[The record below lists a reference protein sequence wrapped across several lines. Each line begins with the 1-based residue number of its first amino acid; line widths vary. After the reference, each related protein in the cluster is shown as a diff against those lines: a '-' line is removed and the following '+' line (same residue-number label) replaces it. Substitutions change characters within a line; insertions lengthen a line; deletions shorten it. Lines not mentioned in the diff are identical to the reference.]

1 MKKSVKGLFAL
12 TAAVAAVSLTACT
25 PKTADKAKEKLEK
38 EDYKVVVVTQ
48 NTILDGTEVLLQIG
62 NLEGAMT
69 ATKTVD
75 GKVEVVSAYWFEKS
89 SDAKDAMDKIKEN
102 MTSENKDS
110 NITVKRSGKVI
121 YSGTEQAM
129 KDFN

>member
-12 TAAVAAVSLTACT
+12 TAAVAAVSLTACV
-25 PKTADKAKEKLEK
+25 PSTADKAKEKLEK

-48 NTILDGTEVLLQIG
+48 DTILDLTEGGLQIG
-62 NLEGAMT
+62 NLEGVMT
-69 ATKTVD
+69 ATKD
-75 GKVEVVSAYWFEKS
+75 KEFVSAYYFEKS
-89 SDAKDAMDKIKEN
+89 SDAKDAMEKIKKNSEK
-102 MTSENKDS
+102 ENKDS
-110 NITVKRSGKVI
+110 NVKVKRSGKVI